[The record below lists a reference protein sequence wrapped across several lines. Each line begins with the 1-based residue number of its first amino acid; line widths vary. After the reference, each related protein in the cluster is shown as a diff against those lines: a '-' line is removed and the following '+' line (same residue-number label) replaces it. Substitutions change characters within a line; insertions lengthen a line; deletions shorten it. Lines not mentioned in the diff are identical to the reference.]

1 MDYIKGVKENMKNE
15 VLETMLGNKA
25 IGVPKFN
32 LQFFAEPKND
42 DDNDDDNLDD
52 EVEEEED
59 DEPTPSVKTFT
70 QEEVTRMLSKE
81 KKQGKNAVYKLLGID
96 PKDTKTINMLKGIV
110 EGQKT
115 PEQKQNETETELAEA
130 NKRVFV
136 AEAKAEAMLL
146 GAGKQYVDDIVTLA
160 MSKMEEDS
168 DIKTVIGELKTKY
181 PMWFDGATKDDD
193 EEGEDTKPTKRMKG
207 TGTSVVTKPS
217 KKKDDGAD
225 SLGARLAAK
234 RAKTNN
240 TKSFWS

>member
-1 MDYIKGVKENMKNE
+1 M
-15 VLETMLGNKA
+15 
-25 IGVPKFN
+25 
-32 LQFFAEPKND
+32 
-42 DDNDDDNLDD
+42 
-52 EVEEEED
+52 
-59 DEPTPSVKTFT
+59 FT

-115 PEQKQNETETELAEA
+115 PEQKQDEAETELAEA

-181 PMWFDGATKDDD
+181 PMWFDGASTEDDD
-193 EEGEDTKPTKRMKG
+193 NDDSVVDTKQTKRLKG
-207 TGTSVVTKPS
+207 TGTSVTIKPS
-217 KKKDDGAD
+217 KKKTNELDG
-225 SLGARLAAK
+225 LGARLAAK

>member
-1 MDYIKGVKENMKNE
+1 MKNK
-15 VLETMLGNKA
+15 VLETMLENKVTG
-25 IGVPKFN
+25 IPKFN

-42 DDNDDDNLDD
+42 DGKLDD
-52 EVEEEED
+52 ETEEEEEVEEEE
-59 DEPTPSVKTFT
+59 EPTPNVKTFT
-70 QEEVTRMLSKE
+70 QEEVTHMLSKE

-115 PEQKQNETETELAEA
+115 PEQKQDEAETELAEA

-181 PMWFDGATKDDD
+181 PMWFNGTAKDD
-193 EEGEDTKPTKRMKG
+193 EEDDDADDTKPTKRMKG
-207 TGTSVVTKPS
+207 TGTSVTTKPS
-217 KKKDDGAD
+217 KKKDGEVD